1 MGKIGL
7 IIVTAILGL
16 WLIYAAVQI
25 KKAGK
30 TRNGSLGQRVR
41 FEDVEDKDYFVSL
54 TTIYH
59 GLIGAG
65 FVAVAVAA
73 WLISNPTIVLFL
85 YLIYAAGINFARFK
99 VETLL
104 MDAK

>member
-1 MGKIGL
+1 
-7 IIVTAILGL
+7 V
-16 WLIYAAVQI
+16 
-25 KKAGK
+25 
-30 TRNGSLGQRVR
+30 
-41 FEDVEDKDYFVSL
+41 
-54 TTIYH
+54 
-59 GLIGAG
+59 IGAG